1 MEQTEV
7 ETENVP
13 KRKRIS
19 WTMKM
24 AYAHPFMIYEVTDPE
39 LRSQLCYYR
48 NKKNQEQEKSEMAN
62 SNQIQDN
69 MMEQI
74 EVETETAAPKRKRIS
89 WTMKMA
95 RAHRFMIYDVTDPEL
110 RSQMCCYRNKD
121 KEQQEQEQEEV
132 RRYEEVDA

>member
-1 MEQTEV
+1 MESTEV
-7 ETENVP
+7 ETENAP

-48 NKKNQEQEKSEMAN
+48 NK
-62 SNQIQDN
+62 
-69 MMEQI
+69 
-74 EVETETAAPKRKRIS
+74 
-89 WTMKMA
+89 
-95 RAHRFMIYDVTDPEL
+95 
-110 RSQMCCYRNKD
+110 D

-132 RRYEEVDA
+132 RCYEEVDA